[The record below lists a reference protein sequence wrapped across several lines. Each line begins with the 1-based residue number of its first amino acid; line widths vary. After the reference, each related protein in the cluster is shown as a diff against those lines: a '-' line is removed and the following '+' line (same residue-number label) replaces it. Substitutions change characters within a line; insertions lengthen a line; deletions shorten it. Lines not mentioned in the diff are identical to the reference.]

1 MFRIIF
7 GTFFQILVHI
17 PYFRPLLL
25 ELRYFEFILLSR
37 GRFFMSVNLV
47 VTVHIIIQ
55 FIFTDYIEYKEV

>member
-7 GTFFQILVHI
+7 GTFVQILVHI

-25 ELRYFEFILLSR
+25 ELRYFEFILLSL

-55 FIFTDYIEYKEV
+55 FIFTDYSST